1 VSASIVVVSWG
12 VGGRVVDLGRPGRA
26 RLGASRG
33 GAVDVAALRLGN
45 RLVGNPE
52 SVAGLETSGGLTLRC
67 DTDVMVAVTGAMVE
81 IATDGAPVGWGSPVV
96 LRAGTTLRVTRLVG
110 GARAY
115 LAVRGGLDPNGDHL
129 AVGPD
134 PRTSAATE
142 PAVPPAFQSTARVW
156 PGPRVDW
163 FASDTWG
170 ALCANGFTVSATSR
184 VGARLDGPRLIR
196 SVHRELP
203 SEGLIEG
210 AVQVPPD
217 GLPIVMLA
225 DHPTTGGYPVVAVV
239 DPADIITLAQ
249 APVGGR
255 VRFVDARRR
264 R

>member
-1 VSASIVVVSWG
+1 MTASIVVGSWG

-26 RLGASRG
+26 RFGASRG

-52 SVAGLETSGGLTLRC
+52 STAGLETSGGLSIRC
-67 DTDVMVAVTGAMVE
+67 EVDAMVAVTGAVAE
-81 IATDGAPVGWGSPVV
+81 IATNGVPVGWGSPVV
-96 LRAGTTLRVTRLVG
+96 LRAGTTLRVTRLVA

-115 LAVRGGLDPNGDHL
+115 LAVRGGLELIGDRLH
-129 AVGPD
+129 VGPD
-134 PRTSAATE
+134 PRTPAASG
-142 PAVPPAFQSTARVW
+142 PAVPSTFPTTARVW
-156 PGPRVDW
+156 PGPRLDW
-163 FASDTWG
+163 FDTDTWES
-170 ALCANGFTVSATSR
+170 LCASRFTVSATSR
-184 VGARLDGPRLIR
+184 VGTRLDGPRLLR
-196 SVHRELP
+196 SVHGELP

-239 DPADIITLAQ
+239 DPADIVTLAQ
-249 APVGGR
+249 AAVGGT

-264 R
+264 G